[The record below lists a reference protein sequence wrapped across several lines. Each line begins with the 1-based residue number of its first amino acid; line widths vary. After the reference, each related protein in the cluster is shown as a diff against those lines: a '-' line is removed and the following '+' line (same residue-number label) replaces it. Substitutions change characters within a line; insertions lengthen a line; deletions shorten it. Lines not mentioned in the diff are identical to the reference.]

1 MFALKT
7 NISRAAIVGKPS
19 ELIEVILVPTSAA
32 YLESRFSPRS
42 DLDVWEIDVLEFVE
56 FQVSLD
62 PTGRDDLV

>member
-1 MFALKT
+1 MFAFQA
-7 NISRAAIVGKPS
+7 NISRAEIVGKPA
-19 ELIEVILVPTSAA
+19 EWIEVIPEPTSAA